1 MLLSLR
7 LLGIL
12 AASTLTVSAAVANGM
27 CPYDD
32 QGPLGC
38 PEGTVWHAKLE
49 VCLSASK
56 LVG

>member
-1 MLLSLR
+1 MRLSFRLIGVLLV
-7 LLGIL
+7 GMCAGT
-12 AASTLTVSAAVANGM
+12 AAFANGL

-49 VCLSASK
+49 VCLPSSG
-56 LVG
+56 LIS